1 MPLFGSAPPQFEA
14 RLLPAQQGV
23 PLSVPMH
30 APRAVAQRVAR
41 PPALQLARAPW
52 SRACATLWQRDA
64 SARVRCC
71 GVACS
76 YPPLLLL
83 GHPLVPAGLQV
94 QDAPQ
99 VRRRAHQAGMCS
111 PTSVL
116 FLKQS
121 FCFFK
126 SYFSCAAQ
134 PLRDSTRPPH
144 APQPTYALRR
154 RAATLNRR
162 SILGFP

>member
-1 MPLFGSAPPQFEA
+1 MYAWDFFRRYGMCKFSRMTRNHSQGSASSRRPPPLPPPQ
-14 RLLPAQQGV
+14 
-23 PLSVPMH
+23 
-30 APRAVAQRVAR
+30 AQRAR
-41 PPALQLARAPW
+41 HDAALRLGAAAVRGTSPSGAAGRAIVRAHARPACRCAARFTPPALQLLARAPW

-111 PTSVL
+111 L
-116 FLKQS
+116 LL
-121 FCFFK
+121 FCF
-126 SYFSCAAQ
+126 
-134 PLRDSTRPPH
+134 
-144 APQPTYALRR
+144 
-154 RAATLNRR
+154 
-162 SILGFP
+162 